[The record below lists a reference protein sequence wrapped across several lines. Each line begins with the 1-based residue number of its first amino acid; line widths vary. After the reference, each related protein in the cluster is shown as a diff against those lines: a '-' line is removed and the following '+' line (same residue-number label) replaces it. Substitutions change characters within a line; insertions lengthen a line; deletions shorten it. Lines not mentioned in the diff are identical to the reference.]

1 MIDMEVRKQDFIA
14 ATKQL
19 GGRKFLIG
27 FTFRLNQPKN
37 LIFFGRNS
45 WTISERQV
53 GIRKTTGW

>member
-1 MIDMEVRKQDFIA
+1 MIDMEVRKRDFIA

-27 FTFRLNQPKN
+27 FTVRLNQLKN

-53 GIRKTTGW
+53 RLRKTTGW